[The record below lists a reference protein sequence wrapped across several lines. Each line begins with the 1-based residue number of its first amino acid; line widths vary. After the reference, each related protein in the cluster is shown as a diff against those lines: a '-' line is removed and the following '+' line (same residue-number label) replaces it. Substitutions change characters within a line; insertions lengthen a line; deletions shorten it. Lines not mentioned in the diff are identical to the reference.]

1 MAIFQSYVNL
11 AEGKQ
16 TSLFYWMVG
25 KLQSQLRGR
34 LPIVHR
40 EYLSWEY
47 MNTPDAPNGSLHSRL
62 DSFGTQNF
70 GTDE

>member
-1 MAIFQSYVNL
+1 MAIFQSYVNS
-11 AEGKQ
+11 AEGEQ

-34 LPIVHR
+34 LLIVHT

-47 MNTPDAPNGSLHSRL
+47 MNTPNAPNGSLHSPL

-70 GTDE
+70 ETYE